1 MYAIISDRNRQAR
14 VQVGDEILCDL
25 MDDAEAGSE
34 VRFDQV
40 LLVGEEGSVKV
51 GRPTLAGALVR
62 GEVLGPARGE
72 KLVVFQFKRRKNVH
86 RKNGHRQ
93 GYTRVRITA
102 IES

>member
-1 MYAIISDRNRQAR
+1 LYAIISDRNRQAR

-51 GRPTLAGALVR
+51 GRPTLTGALVR
-62 GEVLGPARGE
+62 GEVVGPARGE
-72 KLVVFQFKRRKNVH
+72 KLIVFHFKRRKNIH

-93 GYTRVRITA
+93 SYTRVRITA